1 MVTFV
6 MFWLNSFLP
15 KGGVSRIYI
24 PRTIV
29 ISTTV
34 SQRLHCRLP
43 FGSYAE
49 VHDNPSPS
57 NLTNIHR
64 TTPAL
69 CLGPTGNERGTYLF
83 FSLTT
88 GAVLRRYQWEELPI
102 TPTIVDRVHDMAS
115 CDRQADG
122 LAFRDRTGTL
132 LEQVDPGTF
141 ETLTS
146 FHGATAL
153 NRPGVALA
161 RNVPLS
167 ADLFFINKVVFFVAR
182 SRRLQFGTDI
192 ATTGT
197 TKSHLVD
204 NLSQVVKLYNCFGFR
219 VRTCFADG
227 QFDCLHNEVKGVG
240 VDTSGHNKHV
250 GDIERLIHVIEERVR
265 SIRAGLPFR
274 RLPRWVLIKMV
285 TFVMFWFNSFS
296 PKGGVSRI
304 YSPCTI
310 VMGTTVS
317 QRLHCRLPFGSY
329 AEVHDNPSP
338 SNLTN
343 IHRTTPALCLG
354 PTGNERGTY
363 LFFSLTTGAV
373 LRRYQW
379 EELPITPTILCK
391 PARGESPYILTL
403 FFQGP

>member
-1 MVTFV
+1 MWYDPHDIGHIYSMKPMTRRYRVTFDSEGTGVDRGPMRFV
-6 MFWLNSFLP
+6 MDDTSLYFRAVHDGPEALTLATATTHGDLWTSAASAEGLTRDEVRRVSEARCLQQMLGHPSDGDYNGMVRGHMLRDCSVATTDIANARAIYGPNRDAVRGKTTRRLP
-15 KGGVSRIYI
+15 L
-24 PRTIV
+24 P
-29 ISTTV
+29 TV
-34 SQRLHCRLP
+34 SNYVGVPRL
-43 FGSYAE
+43 
-49 VHDNPSPS
+49 
-57 NLTNIHR
+57 I
-64 TTPAL
+64 
-69 CLGPTGNERGTYLF
+69 
-83 FSLTT
+83 
-88 GAVLRRYQWEELPI
+88 
-102 TPTIVDRVHDMAS
+102 
-115 CDRQADG
+115 
-122 LAFRDRTGTL
+122 RDRC
-132 LEQVDPGTF
+132 QDIDI
-141 ETLTS
+141 
-146 FHGATAL
+146 
-153 NRPGVALA
+153 
-161 RNVPLS
+161 S

-204 NLSQVVKLYNCFGFR
+204 NLSQVVKLYNCFWFR

-240 VDTSGHNKHV
+240 VDTSGHDKHV

-329 AEVHDNPSP
+329 SEVHDNPPP

-354 PTGNERGTY
+354 PMG
-363 LFFSLTTGAV
+363 SSAA
-373 LRRYQW
+373 
-379 EELPITPTILCK
+379 PTVSS
-391 PARGESPYILTL
+391 A
-403 FFQGP
+403 